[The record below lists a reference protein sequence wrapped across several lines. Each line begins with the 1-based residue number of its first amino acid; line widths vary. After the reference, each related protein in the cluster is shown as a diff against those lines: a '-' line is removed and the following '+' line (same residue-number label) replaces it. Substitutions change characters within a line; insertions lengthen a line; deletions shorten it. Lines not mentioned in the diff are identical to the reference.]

1 MNKHAQK
8 TWQDCLL
15 ETFEETVK
23 APYGDFAAI
32 GRLIAASHDAEN
44 LEQIINWLSQSPQ
57 ARSALQKRITLGDID
72 LQALHRLSPNT
83 FGYAYA
89 EHMLGNG
96 LQPIKLPVSG
106 DDGNYLIAHLTETHD
121 IWHTISGF
129 DTSMVG
135 EIKLQAFVTAQ
146 LRFSRFSLAMLAKNM
161 LKTAIDAVEE
171 TEERLDAVTCGWSM
185 GKQAR
190 PLFGVQWNTLWDMPL
205 EQLRTEFN
213 ILPRYDST
221 TLFSQYC
228 PQYSAYM

>member
-8 TWQDCLL
+8 TWEEDLL
-15 ETFEETVK
+15 ATFVEAVK
-23 APYGDFAAI
+23 APYADFATI
-32 GRLIAASHDAEN
+32 GRLIAATDDVEC
-44 LEQIINWLSQSPQ
+44 LQQIVAWLCQYPQ
-57 ARSALQKRITLGDID
+57 AQFAFQKRLTMGDID
-72 LQALHRLSPNT
+72 LQALHRLSPHT

-106 DDGNYLIAHLTETHD
+106 DDGNYVIAHLTETHD
-121 IWHTISGF
+121 IWHIITGF
-129 DTSMVG
+129 DTTMVG

-146 LRFSRFSLAMLAKNM
+146 LRFSRFSLTMLAKNI
-161 LKTAIDAVEE
+161 LKTAIEAVEL
-171 TEERLDAVTCGWSM
+171 TEERLDAIACGWRM

-205 EQLRTEFN
+205 EQLRIEFN

-221 TLFSQYC
+221 ALLRQYR

>member
-1 MNKHAQK
+1 MNQHAQK
-8 TWQDCLL
+8 TREDCLL
-15 ETFEETVK
+15 ETFGETVK
-23 APYGDFAAI
+23 APYSDFAAI
-32 GRLIAASHDAEN
+32 GRLIAATDDAEN
-44 LEQIINWLSQSPQ
+44 LEQIIKWLSQYPQ
-57 ARSALQKRITLGDID
+57 ARSALQNRITLGDID
-72 LQALHRLSPNT
+72 LQTLHRLSPHT

-106 DDGNYLIAHLTETHD
+106 DDGNYIIAHLTETHD
-121 IWHTISGF
+121 IWHIITGF
-129 DTSMVG
+129 DTTMVG

-146 LRFSRFSLAMLAKNM
+146 LRFSRFSLTMLAKNM
-161 LKTAIDAVEE
+161 LKTAIDAVEL
-171 TEERLDAVTCGWSM
+171 TEERLDAISCGWRM

-205 EQLRTEFN
+205 EQLRIEFN

-221 TLFSQYC
+221 ALLRQYR